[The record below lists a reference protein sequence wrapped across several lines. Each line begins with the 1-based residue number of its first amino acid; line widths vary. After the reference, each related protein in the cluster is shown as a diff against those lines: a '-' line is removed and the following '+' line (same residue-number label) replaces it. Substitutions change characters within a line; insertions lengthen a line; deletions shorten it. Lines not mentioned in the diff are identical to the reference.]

1 VATLESSHIDQMLE
15 PLFRKLEPSVP
26 RRVPLA
32 AVIGILVTPAAVA
45 ESAAGAAAGAA
56 PGILMAFLVAV
67 LLSAVIVMGLILWSR
82 KQEHLHDMVLF
93 CMKYLTYSENEG
105 ERAHSARALGRAKD
119 PGALLTLA
127 NLTWDEEEPEAVR
140 KAASE
145 ALHEMSRRLRAYA
158 ELIPDLEAAAEQR
171 DFPRIIELIT
181 VNFEQADRKYV
192 QSAYIVGRHYMRL
205 GRYAD
210 ARDWLEK
217 AEFRNRKF
225 NLYGNRIRR
234 WIQECNTRLLKE
246 ADDMFNA
253 ADYHGARE
261 HYAVLGHGLSDV
273 DGRRWAV
280 YLRSACVYCKLRDYR
295 NADQALL
302 QALDHQQAPDL
313 VLTLSPLL
321 QEILDQGDNTGA
333 PSKEQAEQIER
344 AIDERA
350 SAIMEVLF
358 AQKPSRRRA

>member
-1 VATLESSHIDQMLE
+1 MLE
-15 PLFRKLEPSVP
+15 RPLRKLEPSVP
-26 RRVPLA
+26 RRVRLA
-32 AVIGILVTPAAVA
+32 AVIGILVTPTAAA
-45 ESAAGAAAGAA
+45 ESAAGAA
-56 PGILMAFLVAV
+56 PGILMALLVAV
-67 LLSAVIVMGLILWSR
+67 LLSAVIVMGLVLWSH
-82 KQEHLHDMVLF
+82 KQEHRHDMALF
-93 CMKYLTYSENEG
+93 CMKYLTYSGNEA

-145 ALHEMSRRLRAYA
+145 ALNEMSRRRAYA
-158 ELIPDLEAAAEQR
+158 KLIPELEAAAEKR

-273 DGRRWAV
+273 DGRRWAI

-313 VLTLSPLL
+313 ALTLSPLL
-321 QEILDQGDNTGA
+321 QEILGHGDETGA
-333 PSKEQAEQIER
+333 TSKEQAGQIER

-358 AQKPSRRRA
+358 AQQPSGRRA